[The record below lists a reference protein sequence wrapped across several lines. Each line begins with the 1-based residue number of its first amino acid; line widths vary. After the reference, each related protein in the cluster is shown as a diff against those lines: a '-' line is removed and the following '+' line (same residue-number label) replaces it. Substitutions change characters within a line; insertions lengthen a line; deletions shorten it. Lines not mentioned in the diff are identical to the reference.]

1 MVDYFDPFSLVEG
14 EVPIKEVP
22 KGYYITQALSDRA
35 VQEVEEYAKDDKPF
49 FMYLAYTA
57 PHWPL
62 HALPEDI
69 EKYKDTYKVGWEA
82 IRNARYER
90 QKQFGM
96 FSREWITFCP
106 NVSFMTNGKIIHMQ
120 NGMPVRWPFTLQ

>member
-1 MVDYFDPFSLVEG
+1 M
-14 EVPIKEVP
+14 PIKEVP

-90 QKQFGM
+90 QKQLGVFG
-96 FSREWITFCP
+96 
-106 NVSFMTNGKIIHMQ
+106 NG
-120 NGMPVRWPFTLQ
+120 

>member
-14 EVPIKEVP
+14 EVPVKEVP

-90 QKQFGM
+90 QKQLGIF
-96 FSREWITFCP
+96 REWITSCP
-106 NVSFMTNGKIIHMQ
+106 NVSSMTNGKITRTQ
-120 NGMPVRWPFTLQ
+120 NGMPVRWLFMLP